1 MSLLPLV
8 LPLQLPVRQLV
19 DDAKH
24 DARLQDKELA
34 ADGDY
39 TPADWSKAKA
49 GARALDLHRI
59 VKMPEAFQLAL
70 VRRWEAA
77 LTAQQPTGPGA
88 DRDLVADLIGRVD
101 RLLAAMGPWRP
112 VKADLKDDASEQKTA

>member
-1 MSLLPLV
+1 MSLMPFVMLRM
-8 LPLQLPVRQLV
+8 PVRQLV

-39 TPADWSKAKA
+39 TAADWSKAKS
-49 GARALDLHRI
+49 GQRSLDLHRI

-77 LTAQQPTGPGA
+77 LVAQHPTGPA
-88 DRDLVADLIGRVD
+88 SDRDLVADLIGRVD
-101 RLLAAMGPWRP
+101 RLLAAMGPWRQ
-112 VKADLKDDASEQKTA
+112 VKAELKDDDVERKTA